1 MECFYIKLSKSVSLW
16 GYLVDERTLKEY
28 QLEWED
34 FNIYVNHILNK
45 NIKEIEEEDIILYS
59 EVLELMGFSKRSI
72 KTKLTRIRNI
82 MND

>member
-1 MECFYIKLSKSVSLW
+1 M
-16 GYLVDERTLKEY
+16 DERTLKEY